1 LKKKPF
7 VGNGGKINMPVSS
20 KTLIIFIFMIFCF
33 FAFFAYPANVQ
44 AEDQISTKTVVVIGT
59 GKIYKKDSASA
70 RKEAIENSLVYAVES
85 VALEL
90 IPPESLNQ
98 TFQSFNEALY
108 DQTGKFIQGYR
119 VLAEFKIKNAYR
131 VMVEANVS
139 ISDLTKLMSDARIMS
154 GGTSLPKILVLVSEQ
169 NLEDTSP
176 KYWWGKKAVLGEIF
190 SVSAFIETMRSKGLP
205 VLDYPSIAQN
215 TSIDDGYDKPDLDKN
230 EAVDLGLNLKAD
242 IVIVGKTNIDQA
254 QNIMGKNIRS
264 FKGIVSARA
273 IRTDTGE
280 EIATITKSAVTANAD
295 ETIGARKALS
305 AAGSLA
311 GETLADQI
319 IDAWQRKDEQT
330 NMIGIV
336 VEGTDNLANFEK
348 FIGTINKISG
358 VKNLQIKE
366 LKANET
372 VISVEFKGN
381 AKTLADDLIQKS
393 YGSVGINIYEVSKNH
408 LRVQLIPG

>member
-1 LKKKPF
+1 
-7 VGNGGKINMPVSS
+7 MDVSS
-20 KTLIIFIFMIFCF
+20 KALIRFIFMIFFLFVF
-33 FAFFAYPANVQ
+33 FAHSVNVQ

-59 GKIYKKDSASA
+59 GKIYKENSASA
-70 RKEAIENSLVYAVES
+70 RKKAIENSLVSAVES
-85 VALEL
+85 VAIDL
-90 IPPESLNQ
+90 IPPESLHQ

-108 DQTGKFIQGYR
+108 HQTGKFIQGYK

-131 VMVEANVS
+131 VMVEVNVS
-139 ISDLTKLMSDARIMS
+139 IAGLTKLMSDARIMS
-154 GGTSLPKILVLVSEQ
+154 GGKSLPKILVLVSEQ

-176 KYWWGKKAVLGEIF
+176 KYWWGKKAVLEEMF

-205 VLDYPSIAQN
+205 VLDHPSIAQN
-215 TSIDDGYDKPDLDKN
+215 ASIIDGYDKPDLDEK
-230 EAVDLGLNLKAD
+230 EAVNLGRALKAD
-242 IVIVGKTNIDQA
+242 IVIVGKTIIDQA
-254 QNIMGKNIRS
+254 QNIMGKDIRS

-273 IRTDTGE
+273 ILTDTGE
-280 EIATITKSAVTANAD
+280 EIATITQSAVTANAD

-311 GETLADQI
+311 GETLASQI

-330 NMIGIV
+330 NIIGIV
-336 VEGTDNLANFEK
+336 VEGTDNLAKFEK
-348 FIGTINKISG
+348 FIRIINKISG

-381 AKTLADDLIQKS
+381 AKTLADALMLKS
-393 YGSVGINIYEVSKNH
+393 YESVGINIYEVSKNH
-408 LRVQLIPG
+408 LRVELISG